1 MTTETTQYQFSPEEL
16 EAFSKSREAT
26 MYLEWEEQMKESFD
40 DPQPGA
46 ELPTLSEL
54 DGRAALAALQQSG
67 ADEKLTQRFIAAAEQ
82 MTAANERF
90 QSEYPAD
97 HDPEQVAD
105 AWFHLADA
113 VADVA
118 AKLTAVAA
126 GTDSEIVK
134 RYARL
139 AHRLAGHQHSYA
151 EDLANAIY
159 DDSEQ

>member
-1 MTTETTQYQFSPEEL
+1 MDTLAP
-16 EAFSKSREAT
+16 
-26 MYLEWEEQMKESFD
+26 D
-40 DPQPGA
+40 
-46 ELPTLSEL
+46 LPILSGL

-90 QSEYPAD
+90 QSEHPAD
-97 HDPEQVAD
+97 NDPEQVAD